1 MSFANLTAD
10 NAQRMKIV
18 IAPDSFKECMGAE
31 AVARAIAEGI
41 ASVCP
46 GAELVCLPLA
56 DGGEGTAEIV
66 TRALGGILREVP
78 VHGPMGRP
86 VTAFYGRVGD
96 TVILDVASAIGLSL
110 VPPSERNP
118 LVASSR
124 GVGELML
131 QALRD
136 GCRKMVVGLGGS
148 ATCDGGAGMLEVEG
162 LRESCRGV
170 EIQVLC
176 DVENPFTGPSGT
188 ARVFAP
194 QKGADEPMVEVL
206 EARMVAMAET
216 ILRETG
222 LDVTTMKGAGAA
234 GGLGGALAACLGA
247 RLVPGID
254 TVLELIGFREAVSG
268 ADYIITGEGSSD
280 AQTLSGKVPM
290 GVLRHSEGVP
300 VVLLSGRIKD
310 DSALREAGFSR
321 LVQVTPEGTP
331 LQEALREE
339 VARENLIRSAAGWAA
354 SALI

>member
-10 NAQRMKIV
+10 YTQRMKIV

-56 DGGEGTAEIV
+56 DGGEGTAGIV

-148 ATCDGGAGMLEVEG
+148 ATCDGGAGMLAVEG

-176 DVENPFTGPSGT
+176 GV
-188 ARVFAP
+188 
-194 QKGADEPMVEVL
+194 
-206 EARMVAMAET
+206 
-216 ILRETG
+216 
-222 LDVTTMKGAGAA
+222 DVTTMKGAGAA

-254 TVLELIGFREAVSG
+254 TVLELIGFRGAVSG

-300 VVLLSGRIKD
+300 VALLSGRIRD
-310 DSALREAGFSR
+310 DSVLREAGFSR

-331 LQEALREE
+331 LQDALREE
-339 VARENLIRSAAGWAA
+339 VARENLVRSAAGWAA